1 MSALASAA
9 SISRLLAGSLLVTA
23 SLRFAWAAWS
33 YEPGPGE
40 AAPAPAPRETATG
53 SASVRTPAP
62 GPRGASVK
70 VRVSV
75 DVGADRSDVLVD
87 GTRRGQVPFVG
98 DATCIA
104 GETLVIEV
112 VPKTG
117 AKQRFERPCAPGSL
131 RIP

>member
-9 SISRLLAGSLLVTA
+9 SIARFVAGSLLVTA

-33 YEPGPGE
+33 YQPGPGE
-40 AAPAPAPRETATG
+40 TTPPPRGTATG
-53 SASVRTPAP
+53 SASTRPPVV
-62 GPRGASVK
+62 GPRGASAK

-75 DVGADRSDVLVD
+75 DVGADRSDVFVD
-87 GTRRGQVPFVG
+87 GVKRGQVPFVG
-98 DATCIA
+98 DASCVT

-117 AKQRFERPCAPGSL
+117 PRQRFERPCAPGSV
-131 RIP
+131 RVP